1 MDARSPA
8 LALWRLPDSPLM
20 RVLAIV
26 HQQDAGP
33 GVFADAIRAHGAH
46 LDLWPYPEDRQP
58 RRGPRDHD
66 AVLTFGGAMHPDQ
79 DEQHS
84 WLAEEKALLAE
95 LLDRHVPVLGVCLG
109 AQLLAEAAGASARR
123 AREPEIGWYEVEV
136 LDDAAEDP
144 LLAPLRPR
152 FTAFG
157 WHSYEFPPPPLATP
171 LARSATCLQAYRIA
185 DFAWGIQFHAE
196 VTGADV
202 EAWIDDRRSDPDAV
216 GTELDWHELRE
227 RTRASIGAWNE
238 LGRGLCE
245 RFLDA
250 ATRA

>member
-1 MDARSPA
+1 MGRTLPGARPLAAARLSP
-8 LALWRLPDSPLM
+8 M

-46 LDLWPYPEDRQP
+46 LGLWRYPEDRQP
-58 RRGPRDHD
+58 WRGGRDYD
-66 AVLTFGGAMHPDQ
+66 AVVTFGGAMHPDQ

-84 WLAEEKALLAE
+84 WLAEEKALLTE

-109 AQLLAEAAGASARR
+109 AQLLAEAAGASARP

-136 LDDAAEDP
+136 LGDAADDP

-157 WHSYEFPPPPLATP
+157 WHSYEFPLPPLATP

-202 EAWIDDRRSDPDAV
+202 ETWIDDRRSDPDAV
-216 GTELDWHELRE
+216 RMELDWHELRE